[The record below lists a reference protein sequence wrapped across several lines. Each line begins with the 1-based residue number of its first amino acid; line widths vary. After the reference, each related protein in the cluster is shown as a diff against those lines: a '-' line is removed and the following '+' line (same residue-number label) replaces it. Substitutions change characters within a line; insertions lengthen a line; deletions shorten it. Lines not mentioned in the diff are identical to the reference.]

1 MDKKVQMMDAG
12 TALFSMD
19 GEFGTA
25 LGQLRAELK
34 EYGKVTDEDDWMVL
48 NFSTPWRKRF
58 ISCHLEAFGDAGKP
72 HRYAAVFKE
81 GSRSTVL
88 RGCVHAVAAAA
99 VLLGV
104 LVANM
109 LFPESAS
116 ALRSAASFAVCLLII
131 YAWII
136 PSGKSVKTL
145 RKIIAEVSAL
155 K

>member
-1 MDKKVQMMDAG
+1 MDAG

-34 EYGKVTDEDDWMVL
+34 EYGKVTDEDDVMVL
-48 NFSTPWRKRF
+48 DFSTPWRKRF
-58 ISCHLEAFGDAGKP
+58 ISCRLEAFGGDEKP
-72 HRYAAVFKE
+72 RRYAAVFKE
-81 GSRSTVL
+81 GSRSTAL
-88 RGCVHAVAAAA
+88 RACVHVAAAAA
-99 VLLGV
+99 VLLSV
-104 LVANM
+104 IAANL
-109 LFPESAS
+109 LFPESAG
-116 ALRSAASFAVCLLII
+116 ALRTLAAIAVCLLII

-145 RKIIAEVSAL
+145 RKIIAKVSAL